1 MLVPDVYSGLVEV
14 SIARQYVV
22 EQALELVLVDEV
34 KLLKDVSCL
43 HVHVH
48 PVSLEDELQL

>member
-1 MLVPDVYSGLVEV
+1 MLVSHVDSRLVEV
-14 SIARQYVV
+14 SVARQYVV

-34 KLLKDVSCL
+34 ELLQDVSCL